1 MTKLVSVLFI
11 SFIIKELIQRKHH
24 LGKKKKTHDINNPL
38 SPIKQINKEISAP

>member
-24 LGKKKKTHDINNPL
+24 PGKR
-38 SPIKQINKEISAP
+38 KENI